1 MNGIS
6 VTQETISPEM
16 AAAYLALN
24 THNRPL
30 VVNRVETISNDIAE
44 GNWVFNGESIKF
56 SATDKLLDG
65 QHRLEAIVR
74 AEKSVDSLVIR
85 GLPEEAQDTVDT
97 GAKRTLGNIL
107 ALRGEGY
114 VNTLAAGIR
123 LSYYLTKYGEP
134 KTGPKTYPSN
144 SELLRYFAAN
154 TDLRDSC
161 VMASQAAHSSLR
173 IPSALACALHCHMTR
188 IDAGRATMF
197 WDQLLLNDAP
207 KNSAIWA
214 LRETLTRDLSRPH
227 RMSTNHK
234 VALVIKAWN
243 SWLEGRKMDYILWR
257 ATGAGAENF
266 PQLHAPIE

>member
-6 VTQETISPEM
+6 VTQETITPEM
-16 AAAYLALN
+16 AATYLALN

-30 VVNRVETISNDIAE
+30 VANRIATISNDIVE
-44 GNWVFNGESIKF
+44 GNYVFNGESIKF
-56 SATDKLLDG
+56 STTDKLLDG
-65 QHRLEAIVR
+65 QHRLEAIVM
-74 AEKSVDSLVIR
+74 AGKPIDTLVIR
-85 GLPEEAQDTVDT
+85 GLDEVAQDTVDV

-107 ALRGEGY
+107 ALRGEHN

-134 KTGPKTYPSN
+134 KTGPRTYPSN

-154 TDLRDSC
+154 AGLRD
-161 VMASQAAHSSLR
+161 VAPLASQAAHSSLH
-173 IPSALACALHCHMTR
+173 IPSGMACTLIYHMR
-188 IDAGRATMF
+188 QIDSERAAMF

-227 RMSTNHK
+227 RMSTNHR
-234 VALVIKAWN
+234 VALTIKAWN
-243 SWLEGRKMDYILWR
+243 AWLEDRKMDYIVWR
-257 ATGAGAENF
+257 ASGPVAETF
-266 PQLHAPIE
+266 PKLHTPTE

>member
-16 AAAYLALN
+16 AATYLALN

-30 VVNRVETISNDIAE
+30 VDNRVNTISDDIVE

-56 SATDKLLDG
+56 STTDKLLDG
-65 QHRLEAIVR
+65 QHRLAAIVK
-74 AEKSVDSLVIR
+74 AGKPVESVIIR
-85 GLPEEAQDTVDT
+85 GLDDVSQDTVDT
-97 GAKRTLGNIL
+97 GAKRTLGNVL
-107 ALRGEGY
+107 ALKGETY
-114 VNTLAAGIR
+114 VNTLAAAIR

-134 KTGPKTYPSN
+134 KTSPTRYPSN

-154 TDLRDSC
+154 GDLRDAAPL
-161 VMASQAAHSSLR
+161 ASQAAHSSLR
-173 IPSALACALHCHMTR
+173 IPSGLACTLYCHMTR
-188 IDAGRATMF
+188 IDAERAKTF

-227 RMSTNHK
+227 RMGTNHK
-234 VALVIKAWN
+234 VALVIKTWN
-243 SWLEGRKMDYILWR
+243 SWLEGRKMDYIVWR
-257 ATGAGAENF
+257 ASGAGSEAF
-266 PQLHAPIE
+266 PQLHTPIE

>member
-16 AAAYLALN
+16 AATYLALN

-30 VVNRVETISNDIAE
+30 VEKRVDTISNDIVE
-44 GNWVFNGESIKF
+44 GNWTFNGESIKF

-74 AEKSVDSLVIR
+74 AGKPIDSLVIR

-97 GAKRTLGNIL
+97 GAKRTLGNVL
-107 ALRGEGY
+107 ALKGEAH

-134 KTGPKTYPSN
+134 KTGPLNYPSN

-154 TDLRDSC
+154 ADLRDAAPL
-161 VMASQAAHSSLR
+161 ASQAAHSSLR
-173 IPSALACALHCHMTR
+173 IPSGMACTLYCHMTR
-188 IDAGRATMF
+188 LDPERAKTF
-197 WDQLLLNDAP
+197 WDQLLMNDAP
-207 KNSAIWA
+207 KNSPIWA

-227 RMSTNHK
+227 RMGTNHK

-243 SWLEGRKMDYILWR
+243 SWLDGRKMDYILWR
-257 ATGAGAENF
+257 AAGAGAENF

>member
-30 VVNRVETISNDIAE
+30 VKNRVETISNDITE
-44 GNWVFNGESIKF
+44 GNYIFNGESIKF
-56 SATDKLLDG
+56 SATDQLLDG
-65 QHRLEAIVR
+65 QHRLAAVVKAGKPI
-74 AEKSVDSLVIR
+74 DSIVIR
-85 GLPEEAQDTVDT
+85 GLDAVAQDTVDT
-97 GAKRTLGNIL
+97 GARRTLGNVL
-107 ALRGEGY
+107 ALRGESY

-123 LSYYLTKYGEP
+123 LSYYLTLYGEP

-154 TDLRDSC
+154 ADLRDAAPL
-161 VMASQAAHSSLR
+161 ASQAAHSALR
-173 IPSALACALHCHMTR
+173 IPSGLACALYCHMTR
-188 IDAGRATMF
+188 VDAERATMF

-234 VALVIKAWN
+234 VAMVIKAWN
-243 SWLEGRKMDYILWR
+243 YWLDGRKMDYIVWR
-257 ATGAGAENF
+257 ASGAGAEDF
-266 PQLHAPIE
+266 PKLHAPIE